1 MQSKTKFVSSH
12 SGFMVDVWIVSWMR
26 VLLDGWPCGL
36 MGGLVD
42 GWIEGYGTDTQQD
55 KQSTQQEKLTQIQRF
70 LDNSV

>member
-1 MQSKTKFVSSH
+1 
-12 SGFMVDVWIVSWMR
+12 
-26 VLLDGWPCGL
+26 

-55 KQSTQQEKLTQIQRF
+55 KQSTQQEKLTQIERF